1 MTNHTDR
8 RLALEHMHGSMPS
21 RMGDTSKDYGL
32 WRNAVWKVRELPEYK
47 MRKLW
52 KLNYSPADIEADKHW
67 EVFPPGGRVKK
78 LAEAEMRQSERRGA
92 RLTNHGI
99 DRKYASALRHEAER
113 MLRVYRMDPEE
124 VARLRADVE
133 KFKALEISLK
143 KKPEE
148 D

>member
-1 MTNHTDR
+1 
-8 RLALEHMHGSMPS
+8 MPTKL
-21 RMGDTSKDYGL
+21 GDTSKDYAE
-32 WRNAVWKVRELPEYK
+32 WRAKVWAVRELPEYK

-52 KLNYSPADIEADKHW
+52 RLNYTPDDIANDRHW
-67 EVFPPGGRVKK
+67 EVYPQNR
-78 LAEAEMRQSERRGA
+78 AAQRRQEIETRLSARRGA

-99 DRKYASALRHEAER
+99 DRKYATALRSEAER

>member
-1 MTNHTDR
+1 M
-8 RLALEHMHGSMPS
+8 EHMHGSMPS

-47 MRKLW
+47 MKKLW
-52 KLNYSPADIEADKHW
+52 RLGYSPADIEADKHW
-67 EVFPPGGRVKK
+67 AVYPPDKATKK
-78 LAEAEMRQSERRGA
+78 RIEAELAQSARRGA

-99 DRKYASALRHEAER
+99 DRKYASALRTEAER

>member
-1 MTNHTDR
+1 
-8 RLALEHMHGSMPS
+8 LEHMHGSMPS

-32 WRNAVWKVRELPEYK
+32 WRNEVWKVRELPEYK
-47 MRKLW
+47 MKKLW
-52 KLNYSPADIEADKHW
+52 RLNYTPADIAADKHW
-67 EVFPPGGRVKK
+67 EVYPPTGNTRK
-78 LAEAEMRQSERRGA
+78 AIEREMAQSARRGA

-99 DRKYASALRHEAER
+99 DRKYASALRHECER

-124 VARLRADVE
+124 VARLRKELAQ
-133 KFKALEISLK
+133 FKALEISLK